1 MKDNI
6 WDQITLVFVAYNSN
20 YHIDRLLKTLDTPV
34 KVSISVTDGTDD
46 MQKLQATSR
55 HHISI
60 ITSEFDHGVATAYNQ
75 AIAAVETPFA
85 LQLNPDVDFSTECI
99 TELLNLLL
107 TNENAACAGPL
118 LLSGNKKKSFEEL
131 DLLGPGEHL
140 HQKATTIPEGPFCT
154 WFIPGAI
161 LLWRVKAFMD
171 VGGLDENIYIY
182 GDDVDICIRAAAKG
196 YSMILNPQAPAYHA
210 GGKSAGKVTLAR
222 RLRKTR
228 NMTWGHLYMEQKYSS
243 AEVSKNEARKIKRE
257 KMRKFLLSVL
267 SLNLKKAVG
276 HYGALTA
283 TSDYLNGVPFWGDEF
298 DALKRKKIANTSFGT
313 D

>member
-1 MKDNI
+1 M
-6 WDQITLVFVAYNSN
+6 
-20 YHIDRLLKTLDTPV
+20 
-34 KVSISVTDGTDD
+34 
-46 MQKLQATSR
+46 
-55 HHISI
+55 
-60 ITSEFDHGVATAYNQ
+60 
-75 AIAAVETPFA
+75 AAVKTPFA

-99 TELLNLLL
+99 AELQNLLQI
-107 TNENAACAGPL
+107 NENAACAGPML
-118 LLSGNKKKSFEEL
+118 ISGNKNKTFEEL

-154 WFIPGAI
+154 WFIPGAV
-161 LLWRVKAFMD
+161 LLWRVQAFKD

-182 GDDVDICIRAAAKG
+182 GDDVDICIRASNMG

-210 GGKSAGKVTLAR
+210 GGESAGKVTLAR

-257 KMRKFLLSVL
+257 KIRKFLLSIL

-276 HYGALTA
+276 HYGAFTA
-283 TSDYLNGVPFWGDEF
+283 ASDYLKGEPFWGSEF
-298 DALKRKKIANTSFGT
+298 ETLKRKKISNAKNGASST
-313 D
+313 